1 MLGGKMIDNRTAWA
15 NSARRLQRPDPCPG
29 RPQSPARCRA
39 GPGSWPGPNS
49 QATCWEAASGQEGL
63 GSRDSAAAPPA
74 PASLEERG
82 DSKPRAS
89 AAHPPWSQGT
99 AAGLTRAARLFIRLG
114 ITDVRNKLLQ
124 LLQKRQTTGSDHTG
138 TDLPLLKYFWFKTNF
153 LTSVFFTDILTIVIN
168 IDSYFYRF
176 ACFLGLF
183 SYWILCE
190 LEFM

>member
-124 LLQKRQTTGSDHTG
+124 LLQKRCRPREQEVNRLWKVGVHFLAKRLT
-138 TDLPLLKYFWFKTNF
+138 LWKMLKE
-153 LTSVFFTDILTIVIN
+153 IV
-168 IDSYFYRF
+168 
-176 ACFLGLF
+176 
-183 SYWILCE
+183 
-190 LEFM
+190 